1 MAEFL
6 PSCVNYAEPLAV
18 LPANAQ
24 NYLFAAVPCNGSS
37 FTAGSIIQVDLGS
50 RGFLDPASLMIRYKY
65 TSVATG
71 STKMVGTPAYTPFIR
86 LDTFI
91 NSQSVESINNWNTV
105 ANMLTNLQ
113 LSVADKYGSQ
123 FGLGYVDNGSATVG
137 SLEKM
142 DGRLC
147 ASGGESGFLAAPCHC
162 SLAYCE
168 KLIPL
173 FLLNGIRLQFTMDS
187 LANMCSNLAAD
198 SGSVFTGFTV
208 SNFEVIYNCIDLG
221 AEAQAEVIRMNP
233 KIKIK
238 TQGFSTTTA
247 PVASGTSGA
256 VNLIFNQRF
265 ASVKSAYLNMGGTA
279 NTSANKNM
287 DSFDIT
293 SSNGDYQL
301 NIGGVAYPQKPLS
314 TLNNKAGI
322 LQELRRSMNT
332 IFGSNVSMSINS
344 CEFSAT
350 SAGIPLAAGGYTT
363 SSYIIP
369 AKFWVGVNLQKRSIP
384 SKAFFTGTSTQLSPI
399 SAIINVNTATTQ
411 LHNVMLILNYDIIIE
426 VDTLTHQ
433 CLYIQ

>member
-1 MAEFL
+1 MAEYL
-6 PSCVNYAEPLAV
+6 PSCVNYTEPLAV

-24 NYLFAAVPCNGSS
+24 NYLYASVPSNGSS

-50 RGFLDPASLMIRYKY
+50 RGFLDPASLMIRYKFVS
-65 TSVATG
+65 TSAAGTT
-71 STKMVGTPAYTPFIR
+71 TKMVGTPAYTPFVR

-105 ANMLTNLQ
+105 GNLLTNLQ
-113 LSVADKYGSQ
+113 LSVADKYGQ
-123 FGLGYVDNGSATVG
+123 QYALGYYDGGAGTVG
-137 SLEKM
+137 SMENL
-142 DGRLC
+142 DGRTL
-147 ASGGESGFLAAPCHC
+147 ATAGETGYMSAPCHC

-198 SGSVFTGFTV
+198 AASAFTGFTV

-332 IFGSNVSMSINS
+332 IFGSNVSMSVNAYEFNTNS
-344 CEFSAT
+344 NVST
-350 SAGIPLAAGGYTT
+350 LVT
-363 SSYIIP
+363 IP
-369 AKFWVGVNLQKRSIP
+369 AKFWVGMNLQKLSIP
-384 SKAFFTGTSTQLSPI
+384 TRAFFTGTSTQLSPI
-399 SAIINVNTATTQ
+399 SAIINVNTATSQ

-426 VDTLTHQ
+426 IDSLSHQ
-433 CLYIQ
+433 VIYIQ

>member
-187 LANMCSNLAAD
+187 LANMCSNISGD
-198 SGSVFTGFTV
+198 SASAFTSFTIT
-208 SNFEVIYNCIDLG
+208 NFEVIYNCIDLG

-238 TQGFSTTTA
+238 TQGFSTSVA
-247 PVASGTSGA
+247 PVASGSSGA
-256 VNLIFNQRF
+256 INLIFNQRF
-265 ASVKSAYLNMGGTA
+265 ASVKSAYLNMGGTS
-279 NTSANKNM
+279 TTYSANKNM

-293 SSNGDYQL
+293 SGNGDYQL
-301 NIGGVAYPQKPLS
+301 NVGGVAYPQKPLS
-314 TLNNKAGI
+314 TSNNKAGV

-344 CEFSAT
+344 YEFNSGSGST
-350 SAGIPLAAGGYTT
+350 SDYTV
-363 SSYIIP
+363 P
-369 AKFWVGVNLQKRSIP
+369 AKFWVGLNLQKLSIP
-384 SKAFFTGTSTQLSPI
+384 QKAFFTGTSTQLSPI
-399 SAIINVNTATTQ
+399 SAIINVNTATSQ

-426 VDTLTHQ
+426 IDTLTHQ
-433 CLYIQ
+433 VLYIQ

>member
-1 MAEFL
+1 
-6 PSCVNYAEPLAV
+6 
-18 LPANAQ
+18 
-24 NYLFAAVPCNGSS
+24 
-37 FTAGSIIQVDLGS
+37 
-50 RGFLDPASLMIRYKY
+50 
-65 TSVATG
+65 
-71 STKMVGTPAYTPFIR
+71 MVGTPAYTTFVR

-105 ANMLTNLQ
+105 GNLLTNLQ
-113 LSVADKYGSQ
+113 LSVADKYGQ
-123 FGLGYVDNGSATVG
+123 QYALGYYDGGAGTVG
-137 SLEKM
+137 SMENL
-142 DGRLC
+142 DGRTL
-147 ASGGESGFLAAPCHC
+147 ATAGETGYMSAPCHC

-198 SGSVFTGFTV
+198 AASAFTGFTV

-247 PVASGTSGA
+247 PVASGSSGA

-279 NTSANKNM
+279 AGTSANKNM

-293 SSNGDYQL
+293 TNNGDYQL

-350 SAGIPLAAGGYTT
+350 SAGIPLSAGGYTT

-369 AKFWVGVNLQKRSIP
+369 AKFWVGVNLQKMSIP

>member
-1 MAEFL
+1 MAEYL

-187 LANMCSNLAAD
+187 LANMCSNISGD
-198 SGSVFTGFTV
+198 SASAFTSFTIT
-208 SNFEVIYNCIDLG
+208 NFEVIYNCIDLG

-238 TQGFSTTTA
+238 TQGFSTSVA
-247 PVASGTSGA
+247 PVASGSSGA
-256 VNLIFNQRF
+256 INLIFNQRF
-265 ASVKSAYLNMGGTA
+265 ASVKSAYLNMGGTS
-279 NTSANKNM
+279 TTYSANKNM

-293 SSNGDYQL
+293 SGNGDYQL
-301 NIGGVAYPQKPLS
+301 NVGGVAYPQKPLS
-314 TLNNKAGI
+314 TSNNKAGV

-344 CEFSAT
+344 YEFNSGSGST
-350 SAGIPLAAGGYTT
+350 SDYTV
-363 SSYIIP
+363 P
-369 AKFWVGVNLQKRSIP
+369 AKFWVGLNLQKLSIP
-384 SKAFFTGTSTQLSPI
+384 QKAFFTGTSTQLSPI
-399 SAIINVNTATTQ
+399 SAIINVNTATSQ
-411 LHNVMLILNYDIIIE
+411 LHNVMLVLNYDIIVEI
-426 VDTLTHQ
+426 DTLTHQ
-433 CLYIQ
+433 VMYIQ

>member
-1 MAEFL
+1 MSEFL

-105 ANMLTNLQ
+105 CNMLTNLQ

-123 FGLGYVDNGSATVG
+123 FALGYVDNGAATVG

-147 ASGGESGFLAAPCHC
+147 AAGGESGFMAAPCHC

-187 LANMCSNLAAD
+187 LANMCSNISTD
-198 SGSVFTGFTV
+198 SATAFTSFTV
-208 SNFEVIYNCIDLG
+208 TNFEVIYNCIDLG
-221 AEAQAEVIRMNP
+221 ADAQAEVIRMNP
-233 KIKIK
+233 KLKIK
-238 TQGFSTTTA
+238 TQGFSTTVA
-247 PVASGTSGA
+247 PVAAGSSGA

-265 ASVKSAYLNMGGTA
+265 ASVKSAYLNMGGTS
-279 NTSANKNM
+279 TTYSANKNM

-293 SSNGDYQL
+293 SGNGDYQL
-301 NIGGVAYPQKPLS
+301 NVGGVAYPQKPLS

-344 CEFSAT
+344 YEFNTGSG
-350 SAGIPLAAGGYTT
+350 SVSDYTV
-363 SSYIIP
+363 P
-369 AKFWVGVNLQKRSIP
+369 GKFWVGLNLQKLSIP
-384 SKAFFTGTSTQLSPI
+384 QKAFFTGTSTQLSPI
-399 SAIINVNTATTQ
+399 SAIINVNTATSQ
-411 LHNVMLILNYDIIIE
+411 LHNVMLVLNYDIIIE
-426 VDTLTHQ
+426 VDTLTKQ
-433 CLYIQ
+433 CMYIQ

>member
-187 LANMCSNLAAD
+187 LANMCSNISGD
-198 SGSVFTGFTV
+198 SASAFTSFTIT
-208 SNFEVIYNCIDLG
+208 NFEVIYNCIDLG

-238 TQGFSTTTA
+238 TQGFSTSVA
-247 PVASGTSGA
+247 PVASGSSGA
-256 VNLIFNQRF
+256 INLIFNQRF
-265 ASVKSAYLNMGGTA
+265 ASVKSAYLNMGGTST
-279 NTSANKNM
+279 NYSANKNM

-293 SSNGDYQL
+293 SGNGDYQL
-301 NIGGVAYPQKPLS
+301 NVGGVAYPQKPLS
-314 TLNNKAGI
+314 TSNNKAGV

-344 CEFSAT
+344 YEFNSGSGST
-350 SAGIPLAAGGYTT
+350 SDYTV
-363 SSYIIP
+363 P
-369 AKFWVGVNLQKRSIP
+369 AKFWVGLNLQKLSIP
-384 SKAFFTGTSTQLSPI
+384 QKAFFTGTSTQLSPI
-399 SAIINVNTATTQ
+399 SAIINVNTATSQ
-411 LHNVMLILNYDIIIE
+411 LHNVMLVLNYDIIVEI
-426 VDTLTHQ
+426 DTLTHQ
-433 CLYIQ
+433 VMYIQ

>member
-187 LANMCSNLAAD
+187 LANMCSNISGD
-198 SGSVFTGFTV
+198 SASAFTSFTIT
-208 SNFEVIYNCIDLG
+208 NFEVIYNCIDLG

-238 TQGFSTTTA
+238 TQGFSTSVA
-247 PVASGTSGA
+247 PVASGSSGA
-256 VNLIFNQRF
+256 INLIFNQRF
-265 ASVKSAYLNMGGTA
+265 ASDKSAYLNMGGTS
-279 NTSANKNM
+279 TTYSANKNM

-293 SSNGDYQL
+293 SGNGDYQL
-301 NIGGVAYPQKPLS
+301 NVGGVAYPQKPLS
-314 TLNNKAGI
+314 TSNNKAGV

-344 CEFSAT
+344 YEFNSGSGST
-350 SAGIPLAAGGYTT
+350 SDYTV
-363 SSYIIP
+363 P
-369 AKFWVGVNLQKRSIP
+369 AKFWVGLNLQKLSIP
-384 SKAFFTGTSTQLSPI
+384 QKAFFTGTSTQLSPI
-399 SAIINVNTATTQ
+399 SAIINVNTATSQ
-411 LHNVMLILNYDIIIE
+411 LHNVMLVLNYDIIVEI
-426 VDTLTHQ
+426 DTLTHQ
-433 CLYIQ
+433 VMYIQ

>member
-71 STKMVGTPAYTPFIR
+71 STKMVGTPAYTPFLR

-105 ANMLTNLQ
+105 CNMLTNLQ

-123 FGLGYVDNGSATVG
+123 FGLGHVDNGSATVG

-147 ASGGESGFLAAPCHC
+147 ASGGETGFLAAPCHC

-187 LANMCSNLAAD
+187 LANMCSNISGD
-198 SGSVFTGFTV
+198 SASAFTSFTIT
-208 SNFEVIYNCIDLG
+208 NFEVIYNCIDLG

-238 TQGFSTTTA
+238 TQGFSTSVA
-247 PVASGTSGA
+247 PVASGSSGA
-256 VNLIFNQRF
+256 INLIFNQRF
-265 ASVKSAYLNMGGTA
+265 ASVKSAYLNMGGTS
-279 NTSANKNM
+279 TTYSANKNM

-293 SSNGDYQL
+293 SGNGDYQL
-301 NIGGVAYPQKPLS
+301 NVGGVAYPQKPLS
-314 TLNNKAGI
+314 TSNNKAGV

-344 CEFSAT
+344 YEFNSGSGST
-350 SAGIPLAAGGYTT
+350 SDYTV
-363 SSYIIP
+363 P
-369 AKFWVGVNLQKRSIP
+369 AKFWVGLNLQKLSIP
-384 SKAFFTGTSTQLSPI
+384 QKAFFTGTSTQLSPI
-399 SAIINVNTATTQ
+399 SAIINVNTATSQ
-411 LHNVMLILNYDIIIE
+411 LHNVMLVLNYDIIVEI
-426 VDTLTHQ
+426 DTLTHQ
-433 CLYIQ
+433 VMYIQ

>member
-147 ASGGESGFLAAPCHC
+147 ASGGETGFLAAPCHC

-187 LANMCSNLAAD
+187 LANMCSNISGD
-198 SGSVFTGFTV
+198 SASAFTSFTIT
-208 SNFEVIYNCIDLG
+208 NFEVIYNCIDLG

-238 TQGFSTTTA
+238 TQGFSTSVA
-247 PVASGTSGA
+247 PVASGSSGA
-256 VNLIFNQRF
+256 INLIFNQRF
-265 ASVKSAYLNMGGTA
+265 ASVKSAYLNMGGTS
-279 NTSANKNM
+279 TTYSANKNM

-293 SSNGDYQL
+293 SGNGDYQL
-301 NIGGVAYPQKPLS
+301 NVGGVAYPQKPLS
-314 TLNNKAGI
+314 TSNNKAGV

-344 CEFSAT
+344 YEFNSGSGST
-350 SAGIPLAAGGYTT
+350 SDYTV
-363 SSYIIP
+363 P
-369 AKFWVGVNLQKRSIP
+369 AKFWVGLNLQKLSIP
-384 SKAFFTGTSTQLSPI
+384 QKAFFTGTSTQLSPI
-399 SAIINVNTATTQ
+399 SAIINVNTATSQ

-426 VDTLTHQ
+426 IDTLTKQ
-433 CLYIQ
+433 VMYIQ